1 AVQVR
6 AKQNVSNRG
15 LINSNG
21 LTRVEAGQ
29 ELLNTGTGRIY
40 GNYVALA
47 ADSLKNL
54 DEGQRSAVIAARE
67 RLDIGAAKILN
78 KTDRVTAE
86 GSNGHSKILSEGSLA
101 VGGKLNQQNLAE
113 GKAETL
119 DNLSADIE
127 SAGDMSIAAGQTNN
141 RNLHIETAV
150 EKTASK
156 DKDII
161 RFSNRK
167 TSEHGPGD
175 LGWNLADQLPGEYSR
190 DQFRFNGIDNIYLK
204 NKDGSETH
212 LGRIWIEE
220 KTTEDTYETVVKS
233 SDPAVIRA
241 GGGIAFDGNLHNLDS
256 TVIAGRDVSFSN
268 GKLNNDSSNGTRQV
282 HRHGS
287 FIHRDWYDEGGL
299 FGGGY
304 TREDIAYPID
314 EKTPPATFALPT
326 TTYSI
331 NQTVQPPAADIAAAA
346 PAAEG
351 KKVLDIARSGITL
364 PTNSLY
370 TVNPH
375 NKGWL
380 VETDPAF
387 ANYRQWLGSDYM
399 LRALSLDPANTHKR
413 LGDGY
418 YEQRLVNEQIN
429 RLTGFRRLD
438 GYQSDEEQF
447 KALMN
452 SGVTAAKAMGLTPGI
467 ALTAEQV
474 ARLTADIVW
483 LETQTVTLPDGS
495 TQTVLVPKVY
505 VVARSGDLNG
515 SGSLI
520 SADSIRLNIHNGTV
534 KNGGTI
540 GARQV
545 VAINARDIENSG
557 QLQADKIGLQ
567 AENAIRFNGGT
578 AQADSLLNLKGR
590 DIALNTGT
598 ASHSGQTVVDRV
610 AAVYVRGNGQG
621 KGILNIQAEND
632 LTLNAANIS
641 NTAEQGISRLSAQ
654 NNLNLGTVR
663 TEKQERYGELSDKT
677 HHHFYRS
684 EESGTNIQTKGD
696 VRLSAGKDLNIRQGA
711 LDSRD
716 GTVGLAA
723 GNNLNIREGRQTS
736 GMDVSVH
743 TESDKFLSSSEGL
756 SRFSLNRDE
765 AVGSEITGKR
775 VQMSAG
781 KNISVRGSDVIAD
794 DGPDIRA
801 GGKVSLTAAENRY
814 TNQDFHQTKKSGL
827 MSSDGGIGFSIGRKS
842 TTDDGSSS
850 RLTHT
855 GSTVGSLK
863 GDTFITG
870 KQYEQTGSSV
880 YSPEGDTV
888 IQAQSLNIRAAA
900 NRYTNQNVH
909 TEEKKGLTLAV
920 NVPIVQ
926 AVQSLAA
933 TAKTVGQSKNDR
945 VNAMAAANTAW
956 EARQAGQQLAG
967 LAGGLAQANGVKD
980 LAQAAQVSVSLTYGE
995 QKNRNETASN
1005 RTEALASSVRSGG
1018 KTTLI
1023 ATGAGKDSDI
1033 TVTGS
1038 DIIGKGGTALIAED
1052 ELRLQS
1058 AVETAGER
1066 SSNKSTGWNAGVAA
1080 SYGSNGMA
1088 WGITAGGN
1096 YGKGHGNGDS
1106 TTHRHSQIGDAGS
1119 QTTLQSG
1126 GKTTI
1131 KGAQVLG
1138 KGVALDA
1145 KDLDIHS
1152 VQDTATYESKQK
1164 NIQGQ
1169 VTVGY
1174 GASASGSFSK
1184 SNINADYAGVS
1195 KQSGI
1200 LAGEDGFNVQVKGHT
1215 DLKGGL
1221 ITAAQSAE
1229 AAGKNQFS
1237 TGTLSHSDIEN
1248 HSQYKGKSFG
1258 LSGGVSISGESLG
1271 QGEYNPNG
1279 GLQKVA
1285 GQNGFNKSIGYGKDG
1300 DSQSSVTRSGIGTD
1314 NIRIGDDGSGEQA
1327 KAVYTDTTTENA
1339 AARSGSLE
1347 NNFDAGKVQS
1357 ELDLQRSVSQSF
1369 NQNTQQISTQI
1380 NANVKEHF
1388 DKAKELEKQASD
1400 AVNNGERQLAQQLA
1414 DQAAEEYKTAEN
1426 WQLAGVGVNMVAAG
1440 LSAPTDSAGG
1450 IAAATLSP
1458 AASYKIGQ
1466 DFKKLAQA
1474 NADGKL
1480 TGEQQAAHVL
1490 AHTVLGAAVAAAGG
1504 NDPLAGGI
1512 SAGGAEYL
1520 APKVSQFLYGTDDPE
1535 KLTAEQKDTV
1545 ANIMSLAGAGVGAAV
1560 GGSSENAVQGS
1571 LNAESAVEN
1580 NELVIFPE
1588 YKNGRPVVKPQSEK
1602 GVLGVVLEKLMPAT
1616 MSGVVRDKR
1625 EADTL
1630 REIAK
1635 LRSEVTG
1642 PLVLTTAYSP
1652 YIIGAVV
1659 VSPEVFAVVKTA
1671 CITNPV
1677 ACTELGIG
1685 IAEVGAGVPIMN
1697 YTNLGNVA
1705 RNVVGQVKY
1714 GNTDLSRLA
1723 INYAKENGITGGR
1736 NVAVFEYIDL
1746 NGKIQ
1751 TIIKASERGK
1761 GHAERLIAM
1770 ELQNKGI
1777 PNSNVTRIYSELEPC
1792 SAPGGYCSNMIKYGS
1807 PNGLGPYSNA
1817 KVTYSFSYG
1826 GNPHNAEAARQ
1837 GVDAL
1842 RKAREQQKR

>member
-1 AVQVR
+1 MFPLQNLTPFHTQNFLNIDQTERGYNVII
-6 AKQNVSNRG
+6 AKVGYIFFINPHTGVAELDFAPKQPELVFADEYNRDA
-15 LINSNG
+15 LFAS
-21 LTRVEAGQ
+21 TRVESDFVLYKPMTDVIINATAYAPMERKASYFPVAISVGNHQKTLMVCGERHWRREAFGWTLTEAEAIDHLPLQYEYAFGGSGTDIPYGQ
-29 ELLNTGTGRIY
+29 
-40 GNYVALA
+40 V
-47 ADSLKNL
+47 
-54 DEGQRSAVIAARE
+54 DESSHQE
-67 RLDIGAAKILN
+67 
-78 KTDRVTAE
+78 
-86 GSNGHSKILSEGSLA
+86 
-101 VGGKLNQQNLAE
+101 KL
-113 GKAETL
+113 
-119 DNLSADIE
+119 I
-127 SAGDMSIAAGQTNN
+127 
-141 RNLHIETAV
+141 
-150 EKTASK
+150 
-156 DKDII
+156 
-161 RFSNRK
+161 
-167 TSEHGPGD
+167 
-175 LGWNLADQLPGEYSR
+175 
-190 DQFRFNGIDNIYLK
+190 
-204 NKDGSETH
+204 
-212 LGRIWIEE
+212 
-220 KTTEDTYETVVKS
+220 
-233 SDPAVIRA
+233 
-241 GGGIAFDGNLHNLDS
+241 LHN
-256 TVIAGRDVSFSN
+256 
-268 GKLNNDSSNGTRQV
+268 
-282 HRHGS
+282 
-287 FIHRDWYDEGGL
+287 
-299 FGGGY
+299 
-304 TREDIAYPID
+304 P
-314 EKTPPATFALPT
+314 
-326 TTYSI
+326 
-331 NQTVQPPAADIAAAA
+331 
-346 PAAEG
+346 
-351 KKVLDIARSGITL
+351 
-364 PTNSLY
+364 
-370 TVNPH
+370 
-375 NKGWL
+375 
-380 VETDPAF
+380 
-387 ANYRQWLGSDYM
+387 
-399 LRALSLDPANTHKR
+399 
-413 LGDGY
+413 
-418 YEQRLVNEQIN
+418 
-429 RLTGFRRLD
+429 
-438 GYQSDEEQF
+438 
-447 KALMN
+447 
-452 SGVTAAKAMGLTPGI
+452 
-467 ALTAEQV
+467 
-474 ARLTADIVW
+474 
-483 LETQTVTLPDGS
+483 
-495 TQTVLVPKVY
+495 
-505 VVARSGDLNG
+505 
-515 SGSLI
+515 
-520 SADSIRLNIHNGTV
+520 
-534 KNGGTI
+534 
-540 GARQV
+540 
-545 VAINARDIENSG
+545 
-557 QLQADKIGLQ
+557 
-567 AENAIRFNGGT
+567 
-578 AQADSLLNLKGR
+578 
-590 DIALNTGT
+590 
-598 ASHSGQTVVDRV
+598 
-610 AAVYVRGNGQG
+610 
-621 KGILNIQAEND
+621 IQAEND

-696 VRLSAGKDLNIRQGA
+696 VLLSAGKDLNIRQGA

-723 GNNLNIREGRQTS
+723 GNNLNISEGRQTS

-781 KNISVRGSDVIAD
+781 NNISVRGSDVIAD

-842 TTDDGSSS
+842 TADDGSSS

-855 GSTVGSLK
+855 GSRVGSLK

-888 IQAQSLNIRAAA
+888 IQAQSLNIRAAE

-945 VNAMAAANTAW
+945 VNAMAAVNTAW

-1066 SSNKSTGWNAGVAA
+1066 SSNKSTGWNAGVAV

-1200 LAGEDGFNVQVKGHT
+1200 LAGEDGFNVRVKGHT

-1221 ITAAQSAE
+1221 IAAAQSAE

-1258 LSGGVSISGESLG
+1258 LSGGASISGESLG

-1300 DSQSSVTRSGIGTD
+1300 DSQSSVTRSGIGTKT
-1314 NIRIGDDGSGEQA
+1314 IRIGDDGSGEQA

-1339 AARSGSLE
+1339 AARSGSLA
-1347 NNFDAGKVQS
+1347 NNFDAGKVQN

-1400 AVNNGERQLAQQLA
+1400 AANNGQFQLAQQLA
-1414 DQAAEEYKTAEN
+1414 DQATDEYKTAEN

-1504 NDPLAGGI
+1504 NNPLAGGI

-1560 GGSSENAVQGS
+1560 GGGSTNTVQGS
-1571 LNAESAVEN
+1571 LNAKTAVEN
-1580 NELVIFPE
+1580 NWGEVGH
-1588 YKNGRPVVKPQSEK
+1588 YSTTK
-1602 GVLGVVLEKLMPAT
+1602 VVLELSGFNEKLAT
-1616 MSGVVRDKR
+1616 QIAAASWAPDTDNRNAITIPNVFDGFNQHGAQPNIHLLDGNQNFAEINAQQENLENLVREILKNIYKNPNQATAYLQDKNVQNILHAYGDSFAHRKEDKTHYHGGFGHAFDGTAPDNPYKHRDAYKEFVKSLSTLAMEVSGNYENR
-1625 EADTL
+1625 ERLDTL
-1630 REIAK
+1630 ANDVSSKKTELEQINTLK
-1635 LRSEVTG
+1635 S
-1642 PLVLTTAYSP
+1642 
-1652 YIIGAVV
+1652 YIDNRDV
-1659 VSPEVFAVVKTA
+1659 VSPVHD
-1671 CITNPV
+1671 C
-1677 ACTELGIG
+1677 GILENCQKKDGREINKHIQDFG
-1685 IAEVGAGVPIMN
+1685 I
-1697 YTNLGNVA
+1697 
-1705 RNVVGQVKY
+1705 
-1714 GNTDLSRLA
+1714 
-1723 INYAKENGITGGR
+1723 
-1736 NVAVFEYIDL
+1736 
-1746 NGKIQ
+1746 
-1751 TIIKASERGK
+1751 
-1761 GHAERLIAM
+1761 
-1770 ELQNKGI
+1770 NK
-1777 PNSNVTRIYSELEPC
+1777 
-1792 SAPGGYCSNMIKYGS
+1792 
-1807 PNGLGPYSNA
+1807 
-1817 KVTYSFSYG
+1817 
-1826 GNPHNAEAARQ
+1826 
-1837 GVDAL
+1837 
-1842 RKAREQQKR
+1842 KR